1 MFKKALSLLLALML
15 IVTSVSIT
23 AISVAAAEGDEEVAA
38 AAYYVVGDSEELFT
52 KAWGEGMIDANAMT
66 ANEDGTYTKVY
77 EAVGPFEKAV
87 SFKVTNGTDWIGTSD
102 GKNVAIDVF
111 AAGDIT
117 VKYDPKAKDDQV
129 TVTGKGVKTVES
141 TSPVETT
148 VAEPATAELAA
159 TTTAAA
165 ATVAPVTEP
174 AETAV
179 AAVATEAPKAAAK
192 AEDAQVGAPEGEKLV
207 VTAKSNIT
215 PTYTQSFDPT
225 TGQVTVTYWI
235 QMTEK
240 YMINAQWTMSYDKD
254 YLTIDNTKGVNTD
267 SKGKKNLI
275 FRVTEGA
282 GTIVNTEVE
291 SMPKGGIKA
300 NASDLDGYDLN
311 DEGDRV
317 PFVSVTFNPTGKT
330 GNTEVVLDVEI
341 MNVKNDDDP
350 KEDFFIKNSEIVQK
364 NLEYLP
370 KGTPSAVYAGSFDP
384 DYEAP
389 EQPTTA
395 LPQQLRLPQQPKS
408 PQQLRSP
415 QQLLPQSTSLLTQ
428 NLTQTTSSP
437 LLRPTTSP
445 AFLRR

>member
-1 MFKKALSLLLALML
+1 MAQA
-15 IVTSVSIT
+15 
-23 AISVAAAEGDEEVAA
+23 
-38 AAYYVVGDSEELFT
+38 
-52 KAWGEGMIDANAMT
+52 
-66 ANEDGTYTKVY
+66 
-77 EAVGPFEKAV
+77 
-87 SFKVTNGTDWIGTSD
+87 TSD

-364 NLEYLP
+364 DLEYLP
-370 KGTPSAVYAGSFDP
+370 KETPSAVYAGPFDS
-384 DYEAP
+384 DYNAP
-389 EQPTTA
+389 
-395 LPQQLRLPQQPKS
+395 PQQPKS